1 MAVEKNTLSSTL
13 DLLKPGEMTDI
24 TEKEHGRQR
33 LNGGS
38 PIQAQ
43 ISPELNL
50 AQARRNR
57 GLSLEHIAE
66 VTKISVRFLEAI
78 EAEDFHKLPGG
89 VYAVSYVRQ
98 YAKFVGCDEGLLL
111 ERCTRISNPEAV
123 SNKVVQSIMDQAAA
137 PRPRQPLLRV
147 PSMRIRIRLTVPR
160 VMRFARQPESQL
172 Q

>member
-1 MAVEKNTLSSTL
+1 
-13 DLLKPGEMTDI
+13 MTDI
-24 TEKEHGRQR
+24 TEKEDARQR
-33 LNGGS
+33 LDGGS
-38 PIQAQ
+38 AIQAQ

-50 AQARRNR
+50 AQARRSR

-98 YAKFVGCDEGLLL
+98 YARFVGCDEGLLL

-123 SNKVVQSIMDQAAA
+123 SDNVVKSIMDHAAA
-137 PRPRQPLLRV
+137 PRPRTPLLRV
-147 PSMRIRIRLTVPR
+147 PSMRIRLRLTVPR
-160 VMRFARQPESQL
+160 LMRFTRQPESQL

>member
-33 LNGGS
+33 PNGGS